1 MKYYVSYVLNRK
13 NGKRHR
19 YNHQFGHSNNL
30 SAYDTLIEAKND
42 IESEYKGIY
51 TSETANKVKEWYIFD
66 SRCDLVLLGKV
77 YKTVKGIKYIVWYCI

>member
-30 SAYDTLIEAKND
+30 SAYETLLEAKMD

-66 SRCDLVLLGKV
+66 SKCDLVLFGKV
-77 YKTVKGIKYIVWYCI
+77 YETVKGNKDIEWYWI

>member
-30 SAYDTLIEAKND
+30 SAYETLLEAWLD

-51 TSETANKVKEWYIFD
+51 TSEMANKVKEWYIFD
-66 SRCDLVLLGKV
+66 TRCDCVLFGKV
-77 YKTVKGIKYIVWYCI
+77 YTNVKRNKEVEWNW